1 MSQQGVSYSVDIVF
15 CVDSTGSMSGLI
27 DTVKNNAVRFD
38 EDLARTMDEKSKM
51 IDSLRIR
58 VISFRDLYVDETD
71 AFKTSP
77 FYDLPAQK
85 DEFSTFVNGIH
96 ADGGGDEPETGLEA
110 LAEAINSDW
119 ASGGDKRRQL
129 IVLWTDASA
138 HPLEM
143 GAEKRGSQYPG
154 GMPKNLD
161 ELTDM
166 WEGQGHMSATA
177 KRLILY
183 APDAY
188 PWTDIETHWSN
199 TIQYAS
205 KAGSGL
211 SEVDYGT
218 ILDTIAQSI

>member
-1 MSQQGVSYSVDIVF
+1 MSQQGVTYSVDIVF
-15 CVDSTGSMSGLI
+15 CIDSTGSMSGLI
-27 DTVKNNAVRFD
+27 DTVKNNALRFD
-38 EDLARTMDEKSKM
+38 EDLARTMEEKSKM
-51 IDSLRIR
+51 IDSLRVR
-58 VISFRDLYVDETD
+58 VVSFRDLHVDEVD
-71 AFKTSP
+71 SFKSSP
-77 FYDLPAQK
+77 FYDLPSQK
-85 DEFSTFVNGIH
+85 DEFSSFVHGIH
-96 ADGGGDEPETGLEA
+96 ADGGGDEPESGLEA
-110 LAEAINSDW
+110 LAEAIRSNWSE
-119 ASGGDKRRQL
+119 SGDKRRQL
-129 IVLWTDASA
+129 VVLWTDAGA
-138 HPLEM
+138 HPLEKSSEM
-143 GAEKRGSQYPG
+143 GSSQRPG
-154 GMPKNLD
+154 GMPRNLD

-166 WEGQGHMSATA
+166 WEGQSHMSSTA

>member
-1 MSQQGVSYSVDIVF
+1 MSQGVTYSVDIVF
-15 CVDSTGSMSGLI
+15 CIDSTGSMSGLI
-27 DTVKNNAVRFD
+27 DKVKSNALRFHD
-38 EDLARTMDEKSKM
+38 DLTRTMEEKSKM
-51 IDSLRIR
+51 IDNLRVRI
-58 VISFRDLYVDETD
+58 ISFRDLYADIVD
-71 AFKTSP
+71 AFKTSH
-77 FYDLPAQK
+77 FFSLPAESA
-85 DEFSTFVNGIH
+85 DFADFVTSIT
-96 ADGGGDEPETGLEA
+96 ADGGGDEPESGLEA
-110 LAEAINSDW
+110 LAEAIMSDW
-119 ASGGDKRRQL
+119 TTVGDKRRQL
-129 IVLWTDASA
+129 IVIWTDEGA

-143 GAEKRGSQYPG
+143 AAEKSTGQHPG
-154 GMPKNLD
+154 GMPRDLD
-161 ELTDM
+161 ALTDM
-166 WEGQGHMSATA
+166 WEGQSLMNSSA